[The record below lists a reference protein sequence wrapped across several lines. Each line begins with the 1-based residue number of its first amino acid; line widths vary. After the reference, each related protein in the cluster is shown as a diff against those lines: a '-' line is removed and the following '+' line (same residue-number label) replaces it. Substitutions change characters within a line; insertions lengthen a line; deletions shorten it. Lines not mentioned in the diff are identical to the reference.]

1 MSKHRKTAC
10 RFHPLL
16 IIGIFVLLALVIYIA
31 PSQAQSVVQL
41 SQNSI
46 GYIGCSNTEDA
57 VIGYYAVQNR
67 GLFWAPYDTYGGVV
81 SEWAHLANQQYWA
94 NFSKQIST
102 YGQPQIVW
110 VNLCEFAAS
119 PATFSDVQ
127 NMLSILR
134 SYTPNANF
142 YVSPLNSYV
151 SGYVCPLT
159 GANGV
164 QDTTNLANEA
174 VAAGLAL
181 QGPILGPLGP
191 APVGNP
197 AGGTLQNSC
206 HPNTAGE
213 ILLGAQLA
221 SFFDNLAVTASTSRS
236 STSSSQTA
244 TSKTSI
250 LSTASSSQTITTTSS
265 FTQIST
271 SSTQTITI
279 TSSSPQTSNTS
290 IVATTSSSQ
299 TTTSMMIQPSVTLNP
314 SSGQIG
320 STVDLSGYYFS
331 TSDTS
336 CSLSSNVIV
345 SQTCSVSGGTLIG
358 TFTVANVAS
367 GSYTVTVTA
376 SPVGDTASTIFALN
390 APTSRTTTT
399 SNTATSTVPVR
410 EFQGSSILMLT
421 LTVCSTLTFLSLKKE
436 FRSK

>member
-1 MSKHRKTAC
+1 MSKQSRTSRKLY
-10 RFHPLL
+10 PLL
-16 IIGIFVLLALVIYIA
+16 IIGAFILLGLVIYVE

-57 VIGYYAVQNR
+57 VIGYFAVQNR

-94 NFSKQIST
+94 NFSEQILT

-134 SYTPNANF
+134 SYTPDAVF
-142 YVSPLNSYV
+142 YISPLNSYV
-151 SGYVCPLT
+151 SGYICPLT

-174 VAAGLAL
+174 VAAGLAS

-197 AGGTLQNSC
+197 TGGTLQNSC

-213 ILLGAQLA
+213 ILLGTQLA
-221 SFFDNLAVTASTSRS
+221 SFFDNLPVTQSTSRS
-236 STSSSQTA
+236 STSPSQTTA
-244 TSKTSI
+244 TVSSTTQTS
-250 LSTASSSQTITTTSS
+250 TTS
-265 FTQIST
+265 FMT
-271 SSTQTITI
+271 
-279 TSSSPQTSNTS
+279 
-290 IVATTSSSQ
+290 TTSSSQ
-299 TTTSMMIQPSVTLNP
+299 TTTSVLMIHPSVTLNP

-320 STVDLSGYYFS
+320 STVDLSGYDFS

-336 CSLSSNVIV
+336 CSLSSSVII

-358 TFTVANVAS
+358 TFTVANVAT
-367 GSYTVTVTA
+367 GFYTVTVTA
-376 SPVGDTASTIFALN
+376 SPVGDSASTIFSLSAS
-390 APTSRTTTT
+390 TSQTIAT
-399 SNTATSTVPVR
+399 STTATSTVPIP
-410 EFQGSSILMLT
+410 EFQRSSILVLI
-421 LTVCSTLTFLSLKKE
+421 LTVCSTLTLLSLKNRLRK
-436 FRSK
+436 RTGL

>member
-1 MSKHRKTAC
+1 MSKQSKTSRKLC
-10 RFHPLL
+10 PLL
-16 IIGIFVLLALVIYIA
+16 IIGVFVLLGLVIYIG
-31 PSQAQSVVQL
+31 PSQAQSAVEL

-94 NFSKQIST
+94 NFSEQILT

-134 SYTPNANF
+134 SYTPNAVF
-142 YVSPLNSYV
+142 YLSPLNSYV

-191 APVGNP
+191 TPVGNP
-197 AGGTLQNSC
+197 TGGTLLNSC

-213 ILLGAQLA
+213 VLLGTQLA
-221 SFFDNLAVTASTSRS
+221 SFFDNLPITLSTSRS
-236 STSSSQTA
+236 STSSSQT
-244 TSKTSI
+244 
-250 LSTASSSQTITTTSS
+250 TASSSTQTSISPSQTTTIAS
-265 FTQIST
+265 
-271 SSTQTITI
+271 SSTQTRT
-279 TSSSPQTSNTS
+279 TS
-290 IVATTSSSQ
+290 IMATTSSSQ
-299 TTTSMMIQPSVTLNP
+299 TTTSVLMIHPSVTLNP

-320 STVDLSGYYFS
+320 STVDLSGYDFS

-336 CSLSSNVIV
+336 CSLSSSMII

-358 TFTVANVAS
+358 TFTVANIAT

-376 SPVGDTASTIFALN
+376 SPVGDTASTIFSLSAS
-390 APTSRTTTT
+390 TSQTTAT
-399 SNTATSTVPVR
+399 STTATSTVPIP
-410 EFQGSSILMLT
+410 EFQGSSILVLI
-421 LTVCSTLTFLSLKKE
+421 LTVCSTLTLLSLKNKL
-436 FRSK
+436 RSRKRTGL